1 MFLRNVGLNLNK
13 KRCKIQGMTA
23 WKFNMN
29 FFLSPGFFVL
39 GFGRGFSRGGSNYG
53 GCINIA
59 SNNTGITS
67 LYIYA

>member
-1 MFLRNVGLNLNK
+1 
-13 KRCKIQGMTA
+13 
-23 WKFNMN
+23 MN